1 MDNRKEG
8 EMDMLKMDDTA
19 LVLIDV
25 QGKLAKV
32 MHESEALVK
41 QITILIKGAQLLD
54 IPIFWMEQYPKGLGP
69 TTDEVKELLSREVP
83 IDKMVF
89 SACQSE
95 AFQSKQSELK
105 KTSYLVAGIEAH
117 ICVYQTVSELLEDG
131 HHVEVVVDGISS
143 RTEANKQVA
152 IDKMQSLGAA
162 VTSVEMALFELMRTA
177 EHPNFKEIS
186 KLIK

>member
-8 EMDMLKMDDTA
+8 EMDMLKVDDTA

-95 AFQSKQSELK
+95 AFQSKQ
-105 KTSYLVAGIEAH
+105 
-117 ICVYQTVSELLEDG
+117 
-131 HHVEVVVDGISS
+131 
-143 RTEANKQVA
+143 
-152 IDKMQSLGAA
+152 
-162 VTSVEMALFELMRTA
+162 
-177 EHPNFKEIS
+177 
-186 KLIK
+186 